1 MLNTT
6 SLDTVAA
13 ARFGAHF
20 RRPALDSYSFA
31 GLPALIRHA
40 LTGEGAPGLPADVLG
55 DLPRRYDRA
64 ALLFLDAFGWAQ
76 VERWLDRS
84 PLLQRG
90 LSEGVLSQL
99 TSQFPSTTTVHIT
112 TICYNQPVGQH
123 GLYEWNLYEP
133 QLDRLI
139 VPLHYRFA
147 EEEGVNTLPLDPQAA
162 APGPSFFSQL
172 AGQGVRSF
180 VAEKRDYFGTR
191 SAQVAF
197 AGADWLPFA
206 ALEDGLDQL
215 ASAFEGASGPA
226 YGFLYWDDID
236 AASHEHGPDSPET
249 AAQVQ
254 HALAQ
259 IEERFVRRLA
269 ASGDGR
275 TLLLITADHGQ
286 MAVNPEGT
294 IYINDH
300 LPALEGLIRRG
311 AGGRLLAPAGSSR
324 DLFLHVAPEYI
335 DEVAGLLRAHPALAG
350 RGEVHTTRA
359 LADAGLFGATSAAF
373 WRRVG
378 DIVVLPYA
386 GQMVWWRDPANPHS
400 AQHFRGHHGGLSS
413 AEMDIP
419 LLALAF

>member
-6 SLDTVAA
+6 SLETVAA

-40 LTGEGAPGLPADVLG
+40 LTGEGAFGLPADVLG
-55 DLPRRYDRA
+55 QLPRRFDRV
-64 ALLFLDAFGWAQ
+64 ALLLLDAFGWAQ
-76 VERWLDRS
+76 VERWLERS

-99 TSQFPSTTTVHIT
+99 TSQFPSTTTAHVT
-112 TICYNQPVGQH
+112 TLAYGQPVGQH

-147 EEEGVNTLPLDPQAA
+147 DEEGVNTLPLDPQAA
-162 APGPSFFSQL
+162 APGPSFFSQM

-191 SAQVAF
+191 SAQTAF
-197 AGADWLPFA
+197 AGADWLPFT
-206 ALEDGLDQL
+206 ALEDGMDQM
-215 ASAFEGASGPA
+215 AGAFDGDDGPVF
-226 YGFLYWDDID
+226 GFLYWDDID
-236 AASHEHGPDSPET
+236 AVSHEHGPDSAET

-254 HALAQ
+254 RALAQ

-269 ASGDGR
+269 ASGNGD

-286 MAVNPEGT
+286 IAVIPDET

-300 LPALEGLIRRG
+300 LPALEGLIKRG

-324 DLFLHVAPEYI
+324 DLFLHVAPDHT

-350 RGEVHTTRA
+350 RAEVCTTRA
-359 LADAGLFGATSAAF
+359 LAEAGLFGPTSEAF

-378 DIVVLPYA
+378 DVVVLPYA
-386 GQMVWWRDPANPHS
+386 GQMVWWRDTTNPHW
-400 AQHFRGHHGGLSS
+400 AQQFCGHHGGLTP
-413 AEMDIP
+413 AEMEIP
-419 LLALAF
+419 LLALAL